1 VIDDPEIQEFSRSG
15 PRHRMRRSLFAPN
28 GTGRSLRRSARNAR
42 RTLAE
47 WSFQRWGLV
56 GALVA
61 SLVVA
66 GVGVAA
72 LPGRWHSAFAK
83 AAPSPGGSAVVE
95 AKVGNL
101 KEVVQLPGVIVR
113 EPDQPIRATANGTL
127 TSVGVKQDDEVRAGT
142 TLGVITPLPTPAPPL
157 PSPSPLPSSSPTP
170 TASPSP
176 SPPPPLPPIQPV
188 SVVTAPVDGVITEVD
203 VVLGQH
209 TRPGKTM
216 FVLAPDQFDVIAPVG
231 PSLLPKFFTSPLE
244 IKGTIDEGPPPFE
257 CPFVSIGDNL
267 ETSGAQTILT
277 QDSDFRCSVPVS
289 VTVFPGIH
297 VRLAVTTAEADGAV
311 ILPRDVIQIQGQEG
325 TVWVVE
331 KGRAPAKRT
340 VRLGISQGSMIQVI
354 SGLKAGERVLDLSR
368 TPPPST

>member
-1 VIDDPEIQEFSRSG
+1 
-15 PRHRMRRSLFAPN
+15 MRRSLFAPN
-28 GTGRSLRRSARNAR
+28 GMGRSLGRSTRNAR
-42 RTLAE
+42 RALSG
-47 WSFQRWGLV
+47 WSLQRWGLV

-72 LPGRWHSAFAK
+72 LPGKWHSAFAK
-83 AAPSPGGSAVVE
+83 AAPSPAGSAVVE
-95 AKVGNL
+95 AKVGTL
-101 KEVVQLPGVIVR
+101 RQVVQLPGVIVR
-113 EPDQPIRATANGTL
+113 EPDQLIRATANGTL

-142 TLGVITPLPTPAPPL
+142 TLGVITPLPSPAPPL
-157 PSPSPLPSSSPTP
+157 PSPSPLPTSSPTP
-170 TASPSP
+170 TGSPSP

-209 TRPGKTM
+209 TRTGKTM
-216 FVLAPDQFDVIAPVG
+216 FVLCPEQFDVIAAVG
-231 PSLLPKFFTSPLE
+231 PSLLPQFFTPPLD
-244 IKGTIDEGPPPFE
+244 IQGTIEKGPPPFA
-257 CPFVSIGDNL
+257 CTFVSIGSNL
-267 ETSGAQTILT
+267 ETSGAQTILN

-297 VRLAVTTAEADGAV
+297 VRLDVTTAEADGAV
-311 ILPRDVIQIQGQEG
+311 ILPKDVIQIHGQDG

-331 KGRAPAKRT
+331 KGGTPSKRT
-340 VRLGISQGSMIQVI
+340 VRLGISQGSMIQVT

-368 TPPPST
+368 TSPPSS

>member
-1 VIDDPEIQEFSRSG
+1 
-15 PRHRMRRSLFAPN
+15 
-28 GTGRSLRRSARNAR
+28 
-42 RTLAE
+42 
-47 WSFQRWGLV
+47 
-56 GALVA
+56 
-61 SLVVA
+61 
-66 GVGVAA
+66 
-72 LPGRWHSAFAK
+72 
-83 AAPSPGGSAVVE
+83 
-95 AKVGNL
+95 
-101 KEVVQLPGVIVR
+101 
-113 EPDQPIRATANGTL
+113 
-127 TSVGVKQDDEVRAGT
+127 
-142 TLGVITPLPTPAPPL
+142 
-157 PSPSPLPSSSPTP
+157 
-170 TASPSP
+170 
-176 SPPPPLPPIQPV
+176 
-188 SVVTAPVDGVITEVD
+188 VVTAPVDGVITEVD

-216 FVLAPDQFDVIAPVG
+216 FVLSPDQFDVIAPVG
-231 PSLLPKFFTSPLE
+231 PSLLPKFFSPPLE
-244 IKGTIDEGPPPFE
+244 IQGTIDEGPPPFE

-368 TPPPST
+368 MSPPST